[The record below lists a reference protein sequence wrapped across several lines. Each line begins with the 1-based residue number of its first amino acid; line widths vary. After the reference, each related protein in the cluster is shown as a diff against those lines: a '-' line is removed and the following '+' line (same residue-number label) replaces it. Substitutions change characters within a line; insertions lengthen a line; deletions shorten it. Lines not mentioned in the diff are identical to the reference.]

1 MSSQT
6 NVTVYVVDS
15 VVPHPNADKLD
26 IANVSGYNVIVQ
38 RGTFKAGDYCIY
50 FPADTLIPET
60 VGDSLG
66 VTKYL
71 KFATYP
77 GDVGASACRVGAAR
91 LRGIP
96 SYGFIIPT
104 SCSLVGK
111 DLNEVYQAVRYD
123 PPPKLAAGDQIN
135 EHPKFHR
142 YTEIENVQR
151 FPNLIPAGTRVVYTE
166 KIHGPNCRIGIIDGE
181 SVAGSRRTQR
191 ENKPNSLYWKGYQA
205 CSKLLDDM
213 RDDEVDIIIFG
224 EIFGPGIQ
232 DLHYS
237 QTEVTFRAFDIS
249 VGGEY
254 LPYLHF
260 MGLCRA
266 YDIPMVPVLEISN
279 YSRERLEQLT
289 DGQSTL
295 GGNIREGVVVKAL
308 EESTPRQI
316 LKSVSVDYLSRD

>member
-1 MSSQT
+1 VSSQT
-6 NVTVYVVDS
+6 NVAVYLVDS
-15 VVPHPNADKLD
+15 VVPHPYADRLD

-38 RGTFKAGDYCIY
+38 RGTFQAGDHCIY

-71 KFATYP
+71 KFAIYP
-77 GDVGASACRVGAAR
+77 GDVGSSACRVGAAR

-123 PPPKLAAGDQIN
+123 PPPKVWAGEQIN
-135 EHPKFHR
+135 ERPKFHR

-151 FPNLIPAGTRVVYTE
+151 FPNLIPVGTKVVYTE
-166 KIHGPNCRIGIIDGE
+166 KIHGSNCRIGVIDGE
-181 SVAGSRRTQR
+181 TVAGSHRTQR
-191 ENKPNSLYWKGYQA
+191 ANTPNSLYWRGYQV
-205 CSKLLDDM
+205 CSKLLTDM
-213 RDDEVDIIIFG
+213 QEDGVDIIIFG

-249 VGGEY
+249 VGGQY
-254 LPYLHF
+254 LPYLLF
-260 MGLCRA
+260 MNLCKV
-266 YDIPMVPVLEISN
+266 YDIPTVPVLEVSD
-279 YSRERLEQLT
+279 YSRARLEELT
-289 DGQSTL
+289 DGYSTL

-316 LKSVSVDYLSRD
+316 LKSVSVDYLSRE

>member
-1 MSSQT
+1 MSSQN
-6 NVTVYVVDS
+6 NVSVYIIDS
-15 VVPHPNADKLD
+15 VVAHPYADRLD
-26 IANVSGYNVIVQ
+26 IANVSGYNVVVQ
-38 RGTFKAGDYCIY
+38 RGQFKAGDYCIY

-77 GDVGASACRVGAAR
+77 GDVGPSACRVGAAR
-91 LRGIP
+91 LRGVP

-111 DLNEVYQAVRYD
+111 DLSEVYQAVRYD
-123 PPPKLAAGDQIN
+123 PPPKVGNGDQVD
-135 EHPKFHR
+135 ERPKFHR
-142 YTEIENVQR
+142 YTDIENVQR
-151 FPNLIPAGTRVVYTE
+151 FPSLIPEGTKVVYTE
-166 KIHGPNCRIGIIDGE
+166 KIHGANCRIGTIDGE
-181 SVAGSRRTQR
+181 PVAGSHRTQR
-191 ENKPNSLYWKGYQA
+191 ANTQNCIYWCGYKV
-205 CSKLLDDM
+205 CSDLIRDLGEDGLD
-213 RDDEVDIIIFG
+213 VIIFG
-224 EIFGPGIQ
+224 EIFGPGVQ

-249 VGGEY
+249 VNGKY
-254 LPYLHF
+254 MDYMLF
-260 MGLCRA
+260 MNLCKV
-266 YDIPMVPVLEISN
+266 YGIPTVPVLEISD
-279 YSRERLEQLT
+279 YSRARLEALT

-316 LKSVSVDYLSRD
+316 LKSVSVDYLSRE